1 MIVEGSDVTMD
12 VKTGVTLE
20 KKQNIIDQR
29 LDSIYE
35 RIQQSSKKLEQ
46 DLLDLDTNVDQR
58 VEGLETKIDSIF
70 DVLGRLEKMNVNAV
84 AERNEIVTKIAL
96 LNESLTNM
104 SKNVNHMNASAIDHN
119 ENGVS
124 RKLSTNN
131 ETSLLAKDSTNNY

>member
-12 VKTGVTLE
+12 VKTGATLE
-20 KKQNIIDQR
+20 KKQNIIDKR

-84 AERNEIVTKIAL
+84 AERNEMVTKIAL
-96 LNESLTNM
+96 LNESLTI
-104 SKNVNHMNASAIDHN
+104 SCWEI
-119 ENGVS
+119 
-124 RKLSTNN
+124 RKVFVF
-131 ETSLLAKDSTNNY
+131 Y

>member
-84 AERNEIVTKIAL
+84 AERNEMVTKIAL
-96 LNESLTNM
+96 LNESLINM
-104 SKNVNHMNASAIDHN
+104 SKNVNHMNASAIDNN
-119 ENGVS
+119 ENGGS
-124 RKLSTNN
+124 N
-131 ETSLLAKDSTNNY
+131 